1 MEEEVP
7 QQTTI
12 TESEVQ
18 QPSAEPQ
25 QGAEPAPQTTEGV
38 QQPSATQQPVAA
50 FPQLK
55 KKTDEHSITVRSAVR
70 VFEDAQIP
78 RSPRT
83 IVNYCNPNTESVTR
97 LDCWQDPK
105 DRAYYITQESIEE
118 VIAEEKAKG
127 RYGSIPQPELRNAAP
142 VQQPAAT
149 SQQSAEPM
157 LQGAANEPEQ
167 VPQLSRD
174 KNEELRELRRKTV
187 EQVHTITGKDIV
199 IEQLQAAWDKL
210 AERLEKQS
218 ELVGGLRLENN
229 QLKALNPPQDRPEN
243 ADVREALD
251 ADETEEGERHTE
263 TQPN

>member
-1 MEEEVP
+1 MEEEAP
-7 QQTTI
+7 QQNTI

-25 QGAEPAPQTTEGV
+25 QDAEPTPQTTEGV

-70 VFEDAQIP
+70 IFEDAKIP

-83 IVNYCNPNTESVTR
+83 IVNYCNPNTESVSR

-105 DRAYYITQESIEE
+105 DRAYYITLESIEE

-127 RYGSIPQPELRNAAP
+127 RFGNIPQPELRNEAP
-142 VQQPAAT
+142 VQQPSAT
-149 SQQSAEPM
+149 PQQSAEHPQ
-157 LQGAANEPEQ
+157 QGAEMGANQ
-167 VPQLSRD
+167 MPQSD
-174 KNEELRELRRKTV
+174 NTGAELRELRRKTV

-229 QLKALNPPQDRPEN
+229 QLKALNPPQHKPEN
-243 ADVREALD
+243 ADVREATD
-251 ADETEEGERHTE
+251 ADATEEGERRHTE